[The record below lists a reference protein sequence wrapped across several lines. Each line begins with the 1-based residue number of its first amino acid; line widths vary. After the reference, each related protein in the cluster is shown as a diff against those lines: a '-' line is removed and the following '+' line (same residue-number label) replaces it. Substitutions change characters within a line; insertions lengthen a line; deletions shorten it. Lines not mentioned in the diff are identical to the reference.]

1 MLKILDDSRRELAM
15 LEYSDD
21 MLKKLEKQ
29 LNEHKDNCTKKAAA
43 LTVCR
48 KKAAEKLEARIC
60 SELRDLSMPSVRF
73 KVSVEPMKSVLGFD
87 KTGADEVQLSY
98 LGKCRHGAWKNI
110 EDRVR
115 RRA

>member
-1 MLKILDDSRRELAM
+1 M

-29 LNEHKDNCTKKAAA
+29 LAEHKANCVKKASV
-43 LTVCR
+43 LTACR
-48 KKAAEKLEARIC
+48 KAAAEKLEARIC

-73 KVSVEPMKSVLGFD
+73 KVSVEPMESALGFD
-87 KTGADEVQLSY
+87 KTGADEVQVSY
-98 LGKCRHGAWKNI
+98 LRKCRHGAWQNI
-110 EDRVR
+110 EDRIR